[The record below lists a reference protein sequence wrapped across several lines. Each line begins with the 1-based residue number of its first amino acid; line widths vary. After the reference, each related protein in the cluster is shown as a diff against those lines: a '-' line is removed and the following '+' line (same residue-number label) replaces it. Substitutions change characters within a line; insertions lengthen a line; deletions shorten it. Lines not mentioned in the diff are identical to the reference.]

1 MFSKFRSLIFK
12 FDPETAHNLA
22 IKSLKLN
29 LLPNLSNQEKDDS
42 LFKTKLF
49 GKEINNPI
57 GIAAGFDKN
66 AEVYNSLFK
75 LGFGFVEVG
84 TVTPLEQYGNP
95 KPRVFRLVDD
105 QALINRLGFNNLGS
119 ENISK
124 RIKSNPNKGLL
135 GVNIGPNKDSED
147 RLNDYLIGLRVFH
160 DIADYVTINI
170 SSPNT
175 ENLRNFHDKSKFD
188 ELMDSIEKE
197 KIRLKSKI
205 PIIVKISPDILE
217 EQIEIICKTLIQ
229 YKVSAIIV
237 SNTSAKNRDKLKD
250 ILKHQKGGLSGKP
263 LEEEANK
270 LISKFYK
277 ILNGKIEIIGVGVVP
292 QEINL
297 DPFFSPRKLLDL
309 QAGLYGVKEKDRIT
323 DTILNLVSLEK
334 EANSYARSLSGGMK
348 RRLLMAKALVHQPPL
363 VFLDEPTA
371 GVDVE
376 LRQNLWKNVRMLNKL
391 GVTIILTTHY
401 LEEAEKMC
409 DRIAILNKG
418 NVVALDSTKNLLN
431 RIQTKK
437 VTFKTDKEINIQK
450 NDLESLE
457 IISKIGNEVCVSYEK
472 SKVNMEKLINL
483 IKKNNVKI
491 VDISTDDGDL
501 EDVFLRLIK
510 N

>member
-1 MFSKFRSLIFK
+1 MDKKNILSVKNLKKIYYK
-12 FDPETAHNLA
+12 QHNGKTYALND
-22 IKSLKLN
+22 LN
-29 LLPNLSNQEKDDS
+29 LDV
-42 LFKTKLF
+42 
-49 GKEINNPI
+49 KEGEI
-57 GIAAGFDKN
+57 F
-66 AEVYNSLFK
+66 
-75 LGFGFVEVG
+75 
-84 TVTPLEQYGNP
+84 
-95 KPRVFRLVDD
+95 
-105 QALINRLGFNNLGS
+105 
-119 ENISK
+119 
-124 RIKSNPNKGLL
+124 GLL
-135 GVNIGPNKDSED
+135 GPNGAGKTT
-147 RLNDYLIGLRVFH
+147 F
-160 DIADYVTINI
+160 INI
-170 SSPNT
+170 LAGTVIKT
-175 ENLRNFHDKSKFD
+175 EGEVNVCGFD
-188 ELMDSIEKE
+188 LDENPRQVRAS
-197 KIRLKSKI
+197 
-205 PIIVKISPDILE
+205 
-217 EQIEIICKTLIQ
+217 
-229 YKVSAIIV
+229 
-237 SNTSAKNRDKLKD
+237 
-250 ILKHQKGGLSGKP
+250 
-263 LEEEANK
+263 
-270 LISKFYK
+270 
-277 ILNGKIEIIGVGVVP
+277 VGVVP

-401 LEEAEKMC
+401 LGEAEEMC

-472 SKVNMEKLINL
+472 SKVSMEKLINL